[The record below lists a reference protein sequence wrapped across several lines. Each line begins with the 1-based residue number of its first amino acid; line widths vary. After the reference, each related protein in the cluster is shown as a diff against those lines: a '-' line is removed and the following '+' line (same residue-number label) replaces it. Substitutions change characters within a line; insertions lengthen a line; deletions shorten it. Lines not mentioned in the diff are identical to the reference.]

1 MLPAV
6 TAARRSESELEEP
19 RPRNIGLVPV
29 AECAAGCAHGPRLS
43 VTSKFGDQLRG
54 LSRCPLASRCLLS
67 LSPPLRRIVSPS
79 RSTAG
84 RDHSDKF
91 DCQWTAHDSD
101 LSNSGPPGARL
112 CPLSRVSESLPAPQW
127 AWDRRQPALWV
138 LASRWAEEAQPIA
151 DTGNRSL
158 TEGFAEG
165 DVVFP
170 GPVP

>member
-1 MLPAV
+1 MLDSAIVSLHVCSVGCAVGVSGPRRDSSDPGAIVPSHLKCTPAECRVIYSSYLRVPRTTRVLPAV

-54 LSRCPLASRCLLS
+54 LSRCPLASRYLLS

-79 RSTAG
+79 RRSTAG

-101 LSNSGPPGARL
+101 LSNSGPPGA
-112 CPLSRVSESLPAPQW
+112 
-127 AWDRRQPALWV
+127 
-138 LASRWAEEAQPIA
+138 
-151 DTGNRSL
+151 
-158 TEGFAEG
+158 
-165 DVVFP
+165 
-170 GPVP
+170 